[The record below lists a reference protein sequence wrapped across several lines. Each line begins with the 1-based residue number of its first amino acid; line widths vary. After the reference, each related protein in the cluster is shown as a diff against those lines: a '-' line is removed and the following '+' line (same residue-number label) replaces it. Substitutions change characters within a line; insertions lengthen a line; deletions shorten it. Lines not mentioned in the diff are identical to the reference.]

1 MRSNLPPM
9 FITPSQG
16 EREEEYQSENE
27 EKDKEGKREGG
38 KGGGRSKEGGNEQME
53 IHD

>member
-1 MRSNLPPM
+1 MK
-9 FITPSQG
+9 G

-38 KGGGRSKEGGNEQME
+38 KGGWRSKEGGNEQME

>member
-1 MRSNLPPM
+1 MK
-9 FITPSQG
+9 G

-27 EKDKEGKREGG
+27 EKDKEGTR
-38 KGGGRSKEGGNEQME
+38 EGGNEQME